1 MGTLPSAQP
10 LPLSREPDFRR
21 LWGGQAVS
29 VLGSQ
34 VTAFALPVLAVV
46 TLDAD
51 AGQLGMLRTLE
62 FLPFVL
68 LTLPVGLWLDR
79 HRPRPAMLAANA
91 VRAVVVGA
99 VAIAGLLGSLQIPWL
114 YGAVLVIG
122 AATVVF
128 DVAYLSYL
136 PALVRREQLV
146 QGNSHLAVSDSAAE
160 VGGPGLAGLLVQAVS
175 APAALLVDAVSYLF
189 SLLCLTRIRTP
200 DRTPPRSA
208 HGQTGLRRQVA
219 EGLGVVAADRYLRVI
234 CLEAFTYNLF
244 TQFGATLLV
253 LYALDDLGLSAGQL
267 GVYVGLGGLG
277 AVAGS
282 VLAPRVIRAIGF
294 GPAFITGTALAC
306 AAPVL
311 VPLATA
317 STGLAGWL
325 IAASSLLTGLG
336 VTVSVIGSVTLRQ
349 TVSPDHLLGRV
360 NAVMRLA
367 SYSALPLGALLAGA
381 IASATSVRIALFI
394 GAGGLVLPV
403 LVLLLSPVRQL
414 RTSFE
419 AEPAQPTTAAP

>member
-1 MGTLPSAQP
+1 MGTLSSAQP

-51 AGQLGMLRTLE
+51 AGQLGLLRTLE

-91 VRAVVVGA
+91 VRAVVVGS
-99 VAIAGLLGSLQIPWL
+99 VAIAGLLGALQTPWL

-136 PALVRREQLV
+136 PALVRRDQLV

-175 APAALLVDAVSYLF
+175 APAALLVDAVSYLV
-189 SLLCLTRIRTP
+189 SLLCLARIRTP
-200 DRTPPRSA
+200 DRTH
-208 HGQTGLRRQVA
+208 HGRRTTSR
-219 EGLGVVAADRYLRVI
+219 D
-234 CLEAFTYNLF
+234 
-244 TQFGATLLV
+244 
-253 LYALDDLGLSAGQL
+253 
-267 GVYVGLGGLG
+267 
-277 AVAGS
+277 
-282 VLAPRVIRAIGF
+282 
-294 GPAFITGTALAC
+294 C
-306 AAPVL
+306 AARSPK
-311 VPLATA
+311 
-317 STGLAGWL
+317 GW
-325 IAASSLLTGLG
+325 ASSPPTA
-336 VTVSVIGSVTLRQ
+336 TC
-349 TVSPDHLLGRV
+349 
-360 NAVMRLA
+360 A
-367 SYSALPLGALLAGA
+367 SSA
-381 IASATSVRIALFI
+381 SRRS
-394 GAGGLVLPV
+394 
-403 LVLLLSPVRQL
+403 
-414 RTSFE
+414 
-419 AEPAQPTTAAP
+419 PTTCSPSSAPPCSCSTPSTTSA